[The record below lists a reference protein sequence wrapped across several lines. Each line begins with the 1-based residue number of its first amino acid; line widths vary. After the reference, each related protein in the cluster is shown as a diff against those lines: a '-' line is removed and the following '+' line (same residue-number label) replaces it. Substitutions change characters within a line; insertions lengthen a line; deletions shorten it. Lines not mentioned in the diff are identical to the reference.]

1 VFLVRRLPE
10 AAVTRVSLGRESE
23 AYAADCLQ
31 RAGLQ
36 ILARN
41 RRYGAL
47 EIDVLAR
54 LDALLIVVEVRFRR
68 PGAMVSPL
76 ASITKGK
83 QQRLVRAAEFALRE
97 FSWAERVRIDVAVV
111 DGIPGALGFA
121 WYPGA
126 VTAESLSV

>member
-1 VFLVRRLPE
+1 
-10 AAVTRVSLGRESE
+10 VTRVSLGRESE
-23 AYAADCLQ
+23 AHAAACLQ
-31 RAGLQ
+31 GEGLE

-47 EIDVLAR
+47 EIDLLAR
-54 LDALLIVVEVRFRR
+54 LGALLIVIEVRFRR

-76 ASITKGK
+76 ASITKIK
-83 QQRLVRAAEFALRE
+83 QQRLVRAAELALRE

-111 DGIPGALGFA
+111 DGIPGAFGFA

-126 VTAESLSV
+126 VIAES